1 MLGITIVCVTAYAT
15 LSRNQSDGIYPI
27 DADSIGI
34 PLMLT
39 LTYSMI
45 LLVLL
50 LTAIGVTGLGKTGSR
65 TRRISVQVITASL
78 YSIALL
84 VAGEAALSWL
94 IPHHYTIS
102 AAYGFLIAVIGTRLV
117 NDMRE
122 LTYNIPVERDASR
135 PSL

>member
-1 MLGITIVCVTAYAT
+1 
-15 LSRNQSDGIYPI
+15 
-27 DADSIGI
+27 
-34 PLMLT
+34 MLT
-39 LTYSMI
+39 LAYSML

-65 TRRISVQVITASL
+65 MRRISVRVITAGL
-78 YSIALL
+78 YSVALL

-94 IPHHYTIS
+94 IPHHYTIC
-102 AAYGFLIAVIGTRLV
+102 AAYGLLIAVIGARLV

-122 LTYNIPVERDASR
+122 LTYNIPVEQDGSR